1 MLDVVLTHIPSD
13 SLSLALSIHIYNN
26 MYLIRRPASLHDAFP
41 AHMLQARVSVL
52 SKVSEPT
59 HPSDAR
65 PITIMCNLYR
75 VWSRVLVTQTL
86 MQWSHRLP
94 NKITGCVKGR
104 SSSDLA
110 YTCSVR
116 IEQALSRHCDLS
128 GISVDLSK
136 AFNHLARSPLA
147 ELLCWLGMPR
157 PVVQFW
163 QRCLSRVTR
172 CFQVGRS
179 LSVPVESSTGAPEGD
194 PTSVIGMIAVCT
206 ALVLLL
212 VQSSPDVSPHFS
224 VDNWSWMSAEPAGH
238 GLALRELQS
247 FTNSMRMAINW
258 ATSYSWSVHPS
269 SRRWL
274 KRELCGHLPDGVTL
288 PVLSHV
294 RELGVQL
301 QFGRKIC
308 LQHVVPKM
316 EAAVSRFRKLFHD
329 PCPLHVKARVIPSG
343 ILPHAFFGSFNAAPG
358 QAKVHRLRSH
368 AARALVGRHHT
379 MSPFAALFMFNGLM
393 VPEVFL
399 LWSHARALRRFIPAR
414 PQWLVCSG

>member
-1 MLDVVLTHIPSD
+1 MLVG
-13 SLSLALSIHIYNN
+13 
-26 MYLIRRPASLHDAFP
+26 PA
-41 AHMLQARVSVL
+41 QASGSVL
-52 SKVSEPT
+52 
-59 HPSDAR
+59 AA
-65 PITIMCNLYR
+65 L
-75 VWSRVLVTQTL
+75 LV
-86 MQWSHRLP
+86 
-94 NKITGCVKGR
+94 
-104 SSSDLA
+104 
-110 YTCSVR
+110 
-116 IEQALSRHCDLS
+116 
-128 GISVDLSK
+128 
-136 AFNHLARSPLA
+136 
-147 ELLCWLGMPR
+147 
-157 PVVQFW
+157 
-163 QRCLSRVTR
+163 RVTR

-212 VQSSPDVSPHFS
+212 VQASPDVSPHFY

-247 FTNSMRMAINW
+247 FTNSMRMVINW
-258 ATSYSWSVHPS
+258 AKSYSWSVHPS

-274 KRELCGHLPDGVTL
+274 KRELCSHLPDGVAL

-316 EAAVSRFRKLFHD
+316 EAAVSRLRKLFHD
-329 PCPLHVKARVIPSG
+329 PCPLHVKAKVIQSG
-343 ILPHAFFGSFNAAPG
+343 IFPHAFFGSFNAAPG

-379 MSPFAALFMFNGLM
+379 MSPFAALFMFKGLM
-393 VPEVFL
+393 DPEVFL
-399 LWSHARALRRFIPAR
+399 LWSHARALRRAFQVQPDQATQVLQMLLEGPFTTIYGPATALR
-414 PQWLVCSG
+414 SLLDRNGWCVRADGVVKGPDHWIFDLKRSCSRSIAAALQELGPLGSSTSASTGLGCSTWVCPASN